1 MPPTEALIK
10 FTIHHFSFNK
20 IQFIHPKKKSY
31 SIYFPPRF
39 NLKRRNFMDGMIKG
53 GERVRDVVRSFD
65 SRERNTRKFFDFTIL
80 AVINS

>member
-1 MPPTEALIK
+1 
-10 FTIHHFSFNK
+10 
-20 IQFIHPKKKSY
+20 
-31 SIYFPPRF
+31 
-39 NLKRRNFMDGMIKG
+39 MDGMIKG